1 MSPEC
6 SQLPRPSVWLAA
18 RPSLLAAT
26 TTSTAP
32 ELCPHIVISRPA
44 RITYPRSGG
53 AARGVAARGVAARG
67 AAARGRLGFVPSG
80 APVALS

>member
-32 ELCPHIVISRPA
+32 ELCPAHRNFSSGANHVPA
-44 RITYPRSGG
+44 EWRRGVGRGLRADGYRVMPQE
-53 AARGVAARGVAARG
+53 AAR
-67 AAARGRLGFVPSG
+67 P
-80 APVALS
+80 

>member
-32 ELCPHIVISRPA
+32 ELCPHIVISPPA

-53 AARGVAARGVAARG
+53 AAADGVAARG